1 PSAIDFKKGGYIA
14 ALIALVLYPFA
25 PWEGNAAAFVGGI
38 GATMG
43 PLFGVIMVD
52 YYLVAKGGINVNALY
67 QEHGEYRYH
76 GGFNIAAFIAAGIG
90 ALFSSILPN
99 FSNVLPAWWGVYGW
113 FFGVA
118 IAGGAYYVLAMIMP
132 RPRAHAAA

>member
-1 PSAIDFKKGGYIA
+1 MRIINATA
-14 ALIALVLYPFA
+14 AT
-25 PWEGNAAAFVGGI
+25 FVGGI